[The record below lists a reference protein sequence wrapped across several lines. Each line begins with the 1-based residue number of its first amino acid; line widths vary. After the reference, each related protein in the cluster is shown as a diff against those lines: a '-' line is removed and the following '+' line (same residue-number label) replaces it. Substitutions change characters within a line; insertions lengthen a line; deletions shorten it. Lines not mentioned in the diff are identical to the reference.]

1 MLMIMRFGFLII
13 GMVFSLSVP
22 ALAKPGLNPV
32 DAEYGHFY
40 RVACIPPLHYFAI
53 TREDYRGSSA
63 ATQSKPAAREQLLP
77 FGLYATPGFGTCALG
92 KNVVAWNVSGE
103 DWRAHISLNDT
114 TVVERVAILPA
125 DDASDPMI
133 SGFELITDAA
143 PGVHELA
150 VHGVWKQRSEK
161 QKRAIGLAISDVRAK
176 RWFPKCDDAQTV
188 CASYHFIQFSADL
201 AKPKGS
207 KAKAEPVG
215 SSSNLHT
222 PKGTKR

>member
-1 MLMIMRFGFLII
+1 MLDVMRFGFFVIGII
-13 GMVFSLSVP
+13 FSLNAP
-22 ALAKPGLNPV
+22 AFAKPVLHPL

-53 TREDYRGSSA
+53 TREDYRGSAA
-63 ATQSKPAAREQLLP
+63 ATQSQPAAREQLLP
-77 FGLYATPGFGTCALG
+77 FGLYATPGFGTCTLG
-92 KNVVAWNVSGE
+92 KHVVAWNVSGE
-103 DWRAHISLNDT
+103 DWRAHISLNDA

-125 DDASDPMI
+125 DDAGDPMI

-143 PGVHELA
+143 PTVHELA
-150 VHGVWKQRSEK
+150 VHGVWKERSEK

-176 RWFPKCDDAQTV
+176 RWFPKCDDETTV
-188 CASYHFIQFSADL
+188 CATYHFIQFSADL
-201 AKPKGS
+201 AKPKGN